1 MIRARRDDT
10 KQSVVSSFRRN
21 LKVMLVHACA
31 CTMMH
36 TYAQPCIS
44 TFASRVIRKKRSKNV
59 VIRRQQWYHPSRPF
73 TPPARIY
80 ALLVSERCDMP
91 FSRISFQPSRIMSV
105 YRVSLRINTY
115 QLPNAVSV
123 RIRAAIRPITMYQRG
138 DTTHPRAAT
147 PAH

>member
-1 MIRARRDDT
+1 MRMHDDAY
-10 KQSVVSSFRRN
+10 
-21 LKVMLVHACA
+21 L
-31 CTMMH
+31 CTAVYQH
-36 TYAQPCIS
+36 VCFPSDT
-44 TFASRVIRKKRSKNV
+44 TKNV

-80 ALLVSERCDMP
+80 ALLVSARGDTP
-91 FSRISFQPSRIMSV
+91 FPRISFQPSRIMSV

-123 RIRAAIRPITMYQRG
+123 RIRAAIRPITLYQRG